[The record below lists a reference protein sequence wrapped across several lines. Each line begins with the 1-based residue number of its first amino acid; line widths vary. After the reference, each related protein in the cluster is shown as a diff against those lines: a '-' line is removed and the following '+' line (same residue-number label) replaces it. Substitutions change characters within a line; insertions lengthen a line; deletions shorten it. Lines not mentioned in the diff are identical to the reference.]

1 MRAHHS
7 GAVVEDMGRASAA
20 TAGVA
25 DASSVASLVSGASA
39 GSALRLAVVGQLCKL
54 GEPMAQRTYPFVLHP
69 TQWTLFGS
77 QAAGLVVGNFLV
89 TVSFWVVMSVVVQVV
104 TCTGYFKA
112 IDAVGMCRFPS
123 APLFVFQFLLQ
134 GTALGAIALVFYPP
148 STALFLLGFAAL
160 AFCCGVPFFVLYSVR
175 VGVPRKGYYLH
186 DTDMRGGRTWLSAV
200 VGPGEWV
207 SRCEA
212 ELWHLRYAAVI
223 RPYCEEWACFSFVEM
238 AASLTVSAVNSSTA
252 HTLVGCGHQKLSSA
266 LIFVVLLCAEVATW
280 PHARARDGYM
290 LPAFQILQAAG
301 LGLMAAGYYAEDTGH
316 WTFGTAA
323 KVFIA
328 CSVLLACKA
337 VCDVCTEL
345 YLSVTDRRNILYYR
359 AIAENTNTSTHDSDT
374 DDHTLLSSA
383 LDRSCEVSELGVT
396 GSPHAHYLRSPSRL
410 SSASTRSSAG
420 LLGYTMCSSSSIASR
435 RMTDIGDE
443 AGSTLQ
449 VSSYVAPGRHV
460 GVAESMREAGG
471 TLRRA
476 DTSVVHSA
484 HSAAVHQD
492 VQHVFTS
499 RPRRCQSGLTRVVS

>member
-104 TCTGYFKA
+104 MCTGYFKA

-148 STALFLLGFAAL
+148 STSLFLLGFAAL

-223 RPYCEEWACFSFVEM
+223 RPYHEEWVCFSFVEM

-252 HTLVGCGHQKLSSA
+252 HTLIGCGHQKLSSA

-345 YLSVTDRRNILYYR
+345 YLFATKRRMRLQAYAYGQEALTDTQELHYTP
-359 AIAENTNTSTHDSDT
+359 ATSAFSAADVDHIRPDLPLPLPPHHVAHDS
-374 DDHTLLSSA
+374 TL
-383 LDRSCEVSELGVT
+383 SC
-396 GSPHAHYLRSPSRL
+396 
-410 SSASTRSSAG
+410 SASQFSLPSSRKDTIAAAPSVYTVEPDATFRHSGRGTPLKTAAHSSSAG
-420 LLGYTMCSSSSIASR
+420 AYGWSTIDATQDPLDTRQYKRTRSVQGQRTM
-435 RMTDIGDE
+435 M
-443 AGSTLQ
+443 
-449 VSSYVAPGRHV
+449 
-460 GVAESMREAGG
+460 
-471 TLRRA
+471 
-476 DTSVVHSA
+476 
-484 HSAAVHQD
+484 
-492 VQHVFTS
+492 
-499 RPRRCQSGLTRVVS
+499 